1 MHFID
6 MSCLSLQDRADI
18 LSHSYLKN
26 GFWVLFR
33 NITTLFI
40 LHALALKYNRK
51 EKDLNHHMD
60 SLTKMSKLYISY
72 RAQK

>member
-18 LSHSYLKN
+18 LSYSYLKTDF
-26 GFWVLFR
+26 GCYLGM
-33 NITTLFI
+33 TTLFI
-40 LHALALKYNRK
+40 LHALALIYNRK